1 MKIDEFRLKE
11 AIASKFGSQAKF
23 AKKMGLTEGQVSR
36 GIKVQPAK
44 FMVILREAGIN
55 IDSLL
60 GNEEWN
66 KKENIAFQLKIA
78 DKRIKELENVIESQK
93 NLIASQ
99 KDLIAS
105 YELILKRQL
114 TKPE

>member
-1 MKIDEFRLKE
+1 MRIDEYKLKE
-11 AIASKFGSQAKF
+11 AIAAKYKNQANF
-23 AKKMGLTEGQVSR
+23 ARKMDLTEGQVSR
-36 GIKVQPAK
+36 GIKSQTAK
-44 FMVILREAGIN
+44 FISILKRADID
-55 IDSLL
+55 IDSLIID
-60 GNEEWN
+60 EEG
-66 KKENIAFQLKIA
+66 KKRDNIAFQLKIA
-78 DKRIKELENVIESQK
+78 EKRIKELENVIDSQK